1 MIHNIYPNPTNSSI
15 IISFSTM
22 KKNSLSKISIY
33 DLFGNLISNTSTYTT
48 NMPFK
53 YVWNG
58 LNYEGEI
65 VPSGTYFV
73 SILQG
78 NHRDTRKLTIV
89 K

>member
-1 MIHNIYPNPTNSSI
+1 
-15 IISFSTM
+15 
-22 KKNSLSKISIY
+22 
-33 DLFGNLISNTSTYTT
+33 
-48 NMPFK
+48 MPFK

-78 NHRDTRKLTIV
+78 SHRDTRKLTIV